1 MNKNNENSEKEQ
13 RKTRTGSEKSEN
25 FQFNTLQETRE
36 ALAKITMQYINK
48 EISEHTYRAFVYGVN
63 GLCKLLMHEKLDKY
77 DKRLAEL
84 EKARN

>member
-13 RKTRTGSEKSEN
+13 RKARTGSEKCEN

-84 EKARN
+84 EKARK

>member
-1 MNKNNENSEKEQ
+1 MIEKGKKTEH
-13 RKTRTGSEKSEN
+13 KTRTGSENCEN
-25 FQFNTLQETRE
+25 FQFNSLQETRE

-84 EKARN
+84 EKVRK